1 MEKIEIWKD
10 VKGYEGYYQISDF
23 GNIRSLDRYVNTTYG
38 KRIEKGK
45 ILKKP
50 ISHGYCRIALQKNGF
65 IRKIMI
71 HRLVS
76 LAFIENIENKEQVN
90 HINGIKNDNR
100 VENLEWVTQS
110 ENELHSYRILNKKS
124 LQGQLHGNSKLTEK
138 DVLEIRQSELSDKE
152 LSLIYNSS
160 RKNIN
165 DIKNKKRWKHI

>member
-1 MEKIEIWKD
+1 
-10 VKGYEGYYQISDF
+10 
-23 GNIRSLDRYVNTTYG
+23 
-38 KRIEKGK
+38 
-45 ILKKP
+45 
-50 ISHGYCRIALQKNGF
+50 
-65 IRKIMI
+65 MI

-110 ENELHSYRILNKKS
+110 ENELHSYRLLNKKRS
-124 LQGQLHGNSKLTEK
+124 LGELHGNSKLTEK

-152 LSLIYNSS
+152 LSFIYNSS
-160 RKNIN
+160 RRNIN